1 MAEEI
6 KNQTQKEWDNAFDP
20 YTPKYQK
27 THTELMHEK
36 GKREQA
42 ALATDESQAF
52 MEQFKEGLKK
62 DNPALF
68 YTEEKEEDQQ

>member
-6 KNQTQKEWDNAFDP
+6 KNQTQEEWNNAFDP

-27 THTELMHEK
+27 TYTELAHEK

-42 ALATDESQAF
+42 ALETEESQLF
-52 MEQFKEGLKK
+52 MHQFKEGIKK

-68 YTEEKEEDQQ
+68 YIENDDDQ